1 MRAFLGIDFDSE
13 SFKKI
18 NNLMLNLSKSGVK
31 GNFTK
36 KDNLHLTLLFLGELN
51 KEEINQVENIM
62 DSIDFDDFT
71 VEIKKLTSLKD
82 MLVLEVESEK
92 LMLLQKEISSKVSK
106 TKIKFDDK
114 KYYPHITLVRKSS
127 MKLEKELNING
138 NVNCFYLYSSQR
150 VDGNLVY
157 KKEYERESNSG
168 RN

>member
-1 MRAFLGIDFDSE
+1 
-13 SFKKI
+13 
-18 NNLMLNLSKSGVK
+18 
-31 GNFTK
+31 
-36 KDNLHLTLLFLGELN
+36 
-51 KEEINQVENIM
+51 
-62 DSIDFDDFT
+62 
-71 VEIKKLTSLKD
+71 
-82 MLVLEVESEK
+82 
-92 LMLLQKEISSKVSK
+92 MLLQKEISSKVSK

-157 KKEYERESNSG
+157 KKEYERESNNG